1 LIPLTAQKPLSTEQV
16 EAFHHD
22 NFVEAQVRDFVAL
35 LGAAAREHG
44 EVLDVGGGC
53 GFFAQRLHA
62 LTGRRVRVMDTDAA
76 SIEAARR
83 AGVEAIYGDAL
94 CPGETGSESVVTL
107 NLILHHLVGRSE
119 RITADLQRQ
128 ALTVWRSRVG
138 ALFVNEYIYESYLGN
153 FSGWLIYQITKNSLL
168 SLLGR
173 AVATLVPSLRANTFG
188 VGVRFRARGEWLH
201 LFDAAGYVV
210 ESSTRGAD
218 EEISLP
224 RRGLLIKRIRR
235 DSFLLRPRGIQ

>member
-1 LIPLTAQKPLSTEQV
+1 LIPLTTQKSLSTEQV

-22 NFVEAQVRDFVAL
+22 KFVEDQVHDFMAL
-35 LGAAAREHG
+35 FGAAAAEPG

-62 LTGRRVRVMDTDAA
+62 LTGRTVRVMDTDVA

-94 CPGETGSESVVTL
+94 SPSAGGEGVVAL

-119 RITADLQRQ
+119 RITRELQRR
-128 ALTVWRSRVG
+128 ALTVWRPQVR
-138 ALFVNEYIYESYLGN
+138 ALFVNEYIYESYVGN
-153 FSGWLIYQITKNSLL
+153 FSGWLIYHITKNPLL

-173 AVATLVPSLRANTFG
+173 VVSIIVPSLRANTFG
-188 VGVRFRARGEWLH
+188 VGVRFRARAEWLR
-201 LFDAAGYVV
+201 LFDSAGYEV
-210 ESSTRGAD
+210 ESSTRGA
-218 EEISLP
+218 EEPVSLA
-224 RRGLLIKRIRR
+224 RRMLLIKCIRR
-235 DSFLLRPRGIQ
+235 DSFLLQPRGAR

>member
-22 NFVEAQVRDFVAL
+22 KFVEDQVRDFMVL
-35 LGAAAREHG
+35 FGAAATETA

-62 LTGRRVRVMDTDAA
+62 LTGRSVRVMDTDVA

-94 CPGETGSESVVTL
+94 SPGATGSAGVVAL

-119 RITADLQRQ
+119 RITRDLQRR
-128 ALTVWRSRVG
+128 ALSVWRPQVR

-153 FSGWLIYQITKNSLL
+153 CSGWLIYQITKNPLL
-168 SLLGR
+168 SLLAR
-173 AVATLVPSLRANTFG
+173 VVSVMAPSLRANTFG
-188 VGVRFRARGEWLH
+188 VGVRFRARAEWLR
-201 LFDAAGYVV
+201 LFDSAGYDL
-210 ESSTRGAD
+210 ESSTCGA
-218 EEISLP
+218 EEPVSLP
-224 RRGLLIKRIRR
+224 RRMLLIKRIRR
-235 DSFLLRPRGIQ
+235 DSFLLQPRSAG